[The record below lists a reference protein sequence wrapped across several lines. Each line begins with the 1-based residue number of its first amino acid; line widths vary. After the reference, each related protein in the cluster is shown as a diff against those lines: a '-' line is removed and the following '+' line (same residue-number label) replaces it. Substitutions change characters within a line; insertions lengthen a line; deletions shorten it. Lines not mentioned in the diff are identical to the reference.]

1 MVTTIQ
7 EEAPNLSPSSRPVM
21 TTFYKRL
28 FPYKPFFKWL
38 NQSDVPG
45 KLWTHREFAFT
56 IENDVYIRYN
66 SFNTAYD
73 FQKEILRLVP
83 SRFEIGPQYS
93 HRPRDRKTLPTGA
106 LQPQRRELVFDIDMT
121 DYDEIRTCCTDKK
134 ICKRCWGFIAAA
146 VKVLDKALR
155 ETFGFKHLLWVYS
168 GRRGIHCW
176 ISDTLAVDLTDDQ
189 RRALVTFLEVIKGS
203 KEQAKKVNVRGGRDD
218 APLHPY
224 LEEAL
229 DTLKYEFQRI
239 CLLDQDVFKTQR
251 GWEAL
256 LALVPADREKTE
268 KLRSLWEAE
277 PDRSSEEK
285 WRDVMEVVHAY
296 KRTKNPLA
304 RKWEAALE
312 DLILQYTYPRIDAE
326 VSKHRN
332 HLLKAPFC
340 VHPGT
345 GRVCVP
351 IDPNHAQHFD
361 PDAVPTVG
369 ELLVEL
375 DRAPPSDSN
384 GKMAEDYDRTS
395 LKPYVEM
402 LDRHA
407 RAITADVRR
416 GREAKEESMEF

>member
-7 EEAPNLSPSSRPVM
+7 EEAMAYDPSSRHVM
-21 TTFYKRL
+21 SMFYKRL

-38 NQSDVPG
+38 NQSDAPG

-66 SFNTAYD
+66 SYNTAYD
-73 FQKEILRLVP
+73 FQKDVLRLVP

-93 HRPRDRKTLPTGA
+93 HRPRDRKTLPSGV
-106 LQPQRRELVFDIDMT
+106 LQPLRRELVFDIDMT

-155 ETFGFKHLLWVYS
+155 DTFGFKHLLWVYS

-176 ISDTLAVDLTDDQ
+176 VSDTLAVDLTDDQ

-203 KEQAKKVNVRGGRDD
+203 KEQAKKVNLRGGRDD
-218 APLHPY
+218 TPLHPF
-224 LEEAL
+224 LAGAVE
-229 DTLKYEFQRI
+229 TLKDRFSTL
-239 CLLDQDVFKTQR
+239 CLMDQDVLKTER

-256 LALVPADREKTE
+256 LALAPNDRARTD
-268 KLRSLWEAE
+268 KLRQIWESD
-277 PDRSSEEK
+277 PDRSSMKK
-285 WRDVMEVVHAY
+285 WTDVAAQVKADREAKTPMG
-296 KRTKNPLA
+296 
-304 RKWEAALE
+304 RKWDAALE
-312 DLILQYTYPRIDAE
+312 DIILQYTYPRIDAE

-351 IDPNHAQHFD
+351 VDPEKVDDFD
-361 PDAVPTVG
+361 PDTVPTVG
-369 ELLVEL
+369 ELLAEL

-384 GKMAEDYDRTS
+384 GKMIEDYDRTS

-402 LDRHA
+402 LEKHA
-407 RAITADVRR
+407 RAIMEDVKGAR
-416 GREAKEESMEF
+416 GAKEETTEF